1 MMEDELY
8 SRGNHM
14 QKLQFKICL
23 FVLTTIVLTGCTNP
37 FPTSTKA
44 SSSIIATDTAPIDST
59 PITSATPT
67 PTPTVVPNEKLI
79 LSKSVGPNRW
89 EINEKNKKIF
99 VDCIDDKGNRIST
112 ILPLQDEFKI
122 SDLSSDFFLPV
133 FNQKGP
139 SWLLIH
145 SDMALDSQEK
155 FLFVTKNKG
164 ETWDYVGEMPRTGYV
179 NGITFRNE
187 NEGWAG
193 FEYYGSYMVPLYRTL
208 DGGKTWD
215 KQIINLPKGYR
226 YGNVFAPT
234 FDPNFDLKGSI
245 KIEYAREI
253 SDVNDTKDTFTYQT
267 SNGGKSWV
275 KENK

>member
-1 MMEDELY
+1 MKKSLSLILVVICIFFFSSCGESE
-8 SRGNHM
+8 
-14 QKLQFKICL
+14 KLSKNIP
-23 FVLTTIVLTGCTNP
+23 V
-37 FPTSTKA
+37 
-44 SSSIIATDTAPIDST
+44 SSIPQTTNNSI
-59 PITSATPT
+59 
-67 PTPTVVPNEKLI
+67 PTVVPNGKLI
-79 LSKSVGPNRW
+79 LTRFIGPNRW
-89 EINEKNKKIF
+89 EIFERNEKIF
-99 VDCIDDKGNRIST
+99 VDCIDDKGNRISA
-112 ILPLQDEFKI
+112 ILPLHDEFKI

-133 FNQKGP
+133 FNEKGP
-139 SWLLIH
+139 SWLLLH
-145 SDMALDSQEK
+145 SDMALGSEEK

-164 ETWDYVGEMPRTGYV
+164 ETWDYVGKMPSVGYV

-226 YGNVFAPT
+226 YGNVFAPS
-234 FDPNFDLKGSI
+234 FDPKFDLKGSI
-245 KIEYAREI
+245 KIEYPREN
-253 SDVNDTKDTFTYQT
+253 SDVKDTFTYQT